1 MTICPRCHQRYDE
14 QVNDTGI
21 CMSCRCAPLLD
32 VGARSP
38 EDSLEL
44 APPEQDAD
52 VYRVAEQL
60 LTGDSSASPAA
71 WQLRR
76 ELMQRTWAWPVAQ
89 RLVVDRHRRPSP
101 GHSAQ
106 ASNL

>member
-1 MTICPRCHQRYDE
+1 MTICPRCKERYDE

-21 CMSCRCAPLLD
+21 CMSCRSATLLD
-32 VGARSP
+32 VSARSP

-44 APPEQDAD
+44 ALPEQDTD

-60 LTGDSSASPAA
+60 LTGDPSASPAA

-89 RLVVDRHRRPSP
+89 RLVVDRHRRRSP
-101 GHSAQ
+101 DNSAQ
-106 ASNL
+106 ASNH